1 MTLDGRFEYKRALVL
16 TPERIK
22 ELETIFRKYCE
33 RVFYEAT
40 TVAETDISFVS
51 VDELLN
57 YDNFQNRKLKS
68 LTVTGRNGID
78 RIVTCTFVPDNIKI
92 FVGYGETCI
101 CRYTVSTVDAE
112 TTLKADILTFL
123 KKVTASFW
131 LIGKFRLFGLLGCV
145 SLYIFPSLLL
155 FGRVSDAEWSFSRFI
170 LSLLLGYGLVAIIR
184 LVDRCVLEKLF
195 PSIVFLWGE
204 ETEYYEKCDR
214 MRKNIYWCVIVAIVV
229 GIVVFY
235 ITNQLPK

>member
-22 ELETIFRKYCE
+22 ELETICKKYCE
-33 RVFYEAT
+33 RVLYEAT
-40 TVAETDISFVS
+40 TVAETDISFAS

-68 LTVTGRNGID
+68 LTVTGRSGIE
-78 RIVTCTFVPDNIKI
+78 RIITCTFSPDNINI

-101 CRYTVSTVDAE
+101 CRYTVSTVDTE
-112 TTLKADILTFL
+112 ITLKADILTFL
-123 KKVTASFW
+123 KKSTASFW
-131 LIGKFRLFGLLGCV
+131 MIGKVRLFGLLGCV
-145 SLYIFPSLLL
+145 SLYIFPSLL
-155 FGRVSDAEWSFSRFI
+155 FWGRVSDLESSFSRII
-170 LSLLLGYGLVAIIR
+170 LSLLLGYGLVTIIR

-195 PSIVFLWGE
+195 PPIVFLWGE
-204 ETEYYEKCDR
+204 ETEYYEECDR
-214 MRKNIYWCVIVAIVV
+214 MRKNIFWCVIVAIVV